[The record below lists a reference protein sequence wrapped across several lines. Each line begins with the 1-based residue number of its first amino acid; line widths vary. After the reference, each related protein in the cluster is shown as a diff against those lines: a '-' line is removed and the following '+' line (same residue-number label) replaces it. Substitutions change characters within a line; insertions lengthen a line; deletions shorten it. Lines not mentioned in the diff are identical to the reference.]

1 MKPTARLYQCV
12 RCHKQV
18 KICSM
23 CDRGNIY
30 CGQYCAILARTHA
43 LARAGARYQSTFIGK
58 RRHAAR
64 QARYRKKV
72 THQGSPLPHENAS
85 IEMLENKPEKAEI
98 THLETD
104 LSCYF
109 CKNPVSDWIRK
120 GFLRRRGHKPSPGLQ
135 GCPQAP

>member
-18 KICSM
+18 KICST

-30 CGQYCAILARTHA
+30 CGKYCATLARTKS
-43 LARAGARYQSTFIGK
+43 LARAGSRYQSTFIGK
-58 RRHAAR
+58 QHHAAR

-72 THQGSPLPHENAS
+72 THQGSPPRSKNAPMES
-85 IEMLENKPEKAEI
+85 LENRPKKTEKGQGEI
-98 THLETD
+98 SST
-104 LSCYF
+104 CCF
-109 CKNPVSDWIRK
+109 CKNQVSDWLRK
-120 GFLRRRGHKPSPGLQ
+120 GFLRRRGHKSSPGLQ

>member
-43 LARAGARYQSTFIGK
+43 LARAGSRYQNTFIGK
-58 RRHAAR
+58 LRHAAR

-72 THQGSPLPHENAS
+72 THQGSPLPHEDVP
-85 IEMLENKPEKAEI
+85 IGMLENNPRKS
-98 THLETD
+98 ETTQIETG
-104 LSCYF
+104 LSCCF
-109 CKNPVSDWIRK
+109 CKNPVSEWLRK